1 MNDTKE
7 LFGQWSPLIAQLEGA
22 GSRGSALSH
31 LVAQSL
37 LLQAAKVLTK
47 GQEKFADL
55 QTALNLT
62 ESLYAQNNKIVGELE
77 LELSELKASADKEIT
92 HWQSAAVEVQQ
103 DNERLELR
111 EADNLNL
118 IISQRREVED
128 LRLQLAAVTKER
140 DELKSG
146 KYDIGSMLSSD
157 DYPPNEAALIKDNGD
172 AP

>member
-1 MNDTKE
+1 MSDAKRYMCVSVLENGDHKRPTHFLVVDAND
-7 LFGQWSPLIAQLEGA
+7 FN
-22 GSRGSALSH
+22 
-31 LVAQSL
+31 
-37 LLQAAKVLTK
+37 
-47 GQEKFADL
+47 EKIADL

-62 ESLYAQNNKIVGELE
+62 ESLYTASNKIVGELE